1 MSDEVVITEETQEE
15 TQEEEVTFDS
25 MWEGFVSQ
33 LTEARERVEAKGKE
47 LEAATAS
54 MTRVD
59 LTEYNGLKTMV
70 TKLEAALETMDLIR
84 TKILKEESKITFT

>member
-47 LEAATAS
+47 LEATTTS

-84 TKILKEESKITFT
+84 TKILKEDSKITFT